1 MQNTVWTKILNNILF
16 TQDQRN
22 KIKYRKIS
30 EQNIEIVTSSSY
42 KRISVTDNKSGL
54 WLNSV
59 YIESRARVAAI

>member
-54 WLNSV
+54 WLIIFYYNF
-59 YIESRARVAAI
+59 